1 MAPPKPIETLGFVG
15 LGVMGE
21 RMCANLVTKSDQ
33 PVFGTDTRRAPVER
47 LAGKGLKPCASIA
60 EVARAAD
67 AVFLSLPSGAE
78 VEDVCIGNGGFVATG
93 GRTHTIIDM
102 STSPVRL
109 TRGLHARLA
118 RHGIT
123 FVDAPV
129 AGMRQRAQDGS
140 LSIMVGGTRE
150 TFEAVRP
157 LLAHMGS
164 DVTLCGDVGCG
175 QTVKVLNNM
184 VVFMTVNALAEA
196 ITIGR
201 RAGLDARLLFETMSK
216 GSSDSAALRTPGLKH
231 LVPDHFPED
240 AFPTDYALKDIRLAL
255 ELAQEAGVKAEGA
268 QHTCALLEA
277 TSRAGYGRNYYPA
290 MVKLIEKR

>member
-1 MAPPKPIETLGFVG
+1 MVPPTAIETLGFVG

-21 RMCANLVTKSDQ
+21 RMCANLVAKSGK
-33 PVFGTDTRRAPVER
+33 PVFGADTRRAPVER
-47 LAGKGLKPCASIA
+47 LAQNGLKPCGSIA

-78 VEDVCIGNGGFVATG
+78 VEDVCFGTGGFVATG
-93 GRTHTIIDM
+93 GRTHTIVDM
-102 STSPVRL
+102 STTSVGQ
-109 TRGLHARLA
+109 TRVLHARLA
-118 RHGIT
+118 PHGIT

-129 AGMRQRAQDGS
+129 AGMRQRAQDGT

-157 LLAHMGS
+157 WLAHMGS
-164 DVTLCGDVGCG
+164 DVTHCGEVGCG

-255 ELAQEAGVKAEGA
+255 ELAQEAGVKAEAA

>member
-1 MAPPKPIETLGFVG
+1 MAPPKSIETLGFVG

-21 RMCANLVTKSDQ
+21 RMCANLVVKSGK

-47 LAGKGLKPCASIA
+47 LAQKGLRPCGSIA
-60 EVARAAD
+60 EVAHAAD
-67 AVFLSLPSGAE
+67 AVFLSLPSGTE
-78 VEDVCIGNGGFVATG
+78 VEDVCFGKGGFVATG
-93 GRTHTIIDM
+93 GRARTIVDM
-102 STSPVRL
+102 STSPVKL
-109 TRGLHARLA
+109 TRDLHARLA
-118 RHGIT
+118 GHGIT

-129 AGMRQRAQDGS
+129 AGMRQRAQDGT
-140 LSIMVGGTRE
+140 LSIMVGGSRDAFDT
-150 TFEAVRP
+150 VRP
-157 LLAHMGS
+157 YLACMGT
-164 DVTLCGDVGCG
+164 DVTHCGDIGCG

-201 RAGLDARLLFETMSK
+201 RAGLDAHLLFETMSK

-255 ELAQEAGVKAEGA
+255 ELAQETGVKAEAA

-290 MVKLIEKR
+290 MVKLIEKA

>member
-1 MAPPKPIETLGFVG
+1 MAAKPIETLGFIG

-21 RMCANLVTKSDQ
+21 RMCQNLVAKSGK

-47 LAGKGLKPCASIA
+47 LAEKGLRPCASIA
-60 EVARAAD
+60 EIARAAD
-67 AVFLSLPSGAE
+67 AVFLSLPSVAE
-78 VEDVCIGNGGFVATG
+78 VEDVCFGAGGFVETG
-93 GRTHTIIDM
+93 GRTHTIVDM
-102 STSPVRL
+102 STSSVNR
-109 TRGLHARLA
+109 TRALHARLA
-118 RHGIT
+118 GHGIT
-123 FVDAPV
+123 LVDAPV
-129 AGMRQRAQDGS
+129 AGMRQRAQDGT
-140 LSIMVGGTRE
+140 LSIMVGGSAV
-150 TFEAVRP
+150 TFAAVQP

-164 DVTLCGDVGCG
+164 DVTHCGDVGCG

-201 RAGLDARLLFETMSK
+201 RAGLDAQLLFETMSK
-216 GSSDSAALRTPGLKH
+216 GSSDSAALRTPGIKH
-231 LVPDHFPED
+231 LVPDYFPED

-255 ELAQEAGVKAEGA
+255 ELAQESGVKAEAA

-290 MVKLIEKR
+290 MVKLIEKG

>member
-1 MAPPKPIETLGFVG
+1 MTPKPIETLGFVG

-21 RMCANLVTKSDQ
+21 RMCANLVAKSGK
-33 PVFGTDTRRAPVER
+33 PVFGTDTRRVPVER
-47 LAGKGLKPCASIA
+47 LAQKGLKPCGSIA
-60 EVARAAD
+60 EVAGAAD

-78 VEDVCIGNGGFVATG
+78 VEDVCFGNGGFVASG
-93 GRTHTIIDM
+93 GRTHTIVDM
-102 STSPVRL
+102 STTSVGA
-109 TRGLHARLA
+109 TRALHARLA
-118 RHGIT
+118 PRGIT

-129 AGMRQRAQDGS
+129 AGMRQRAQDGT

-150 TFEAVRP
+150 TFEAVRS
-157 LLAHMGS
+157 LLGHMGS
-164 DVTLCGDVGCG
+164 DVTHCGDVGCG

-255 ELAQEAGVKAEGA
+255 ELAREAGVKAEAA

>member
-1 MAPPKPIETLGFVG
+1 MMAAKPIETLGFIG

-21 RMCANLVTKSDQ
+21 RMCQNLVAKAGK
-33 PVFGTDTRRAPVER
+33 PVFGTDTRSEPVER
-47 LAGKGLKPCASIA
+47 LARQGLRPCASIA

-67 AVFLSLPSGAE
+67 VVFLSLPSGAE
-78 VEDVCIGNGGFVATG
+78 VEDVCFGTGGLVETA
-93 GRTHTIIDM
+93 GRTHIIVDM
-102 STSPVRL
+102 STTSVGA
-109 TRGLHARLA
+109 TRALHARLA
-118 RHGIT
+118 GHGIT

-129 AGMRQRAQDGS
+129 AGMRQRAQDGT
-140 LSIMVGGTRE
+140 LSIMVGGTSE
-150 TFEAVRP
+150 TFAAVQP
-157 LLAHMGS
+157 LLAHMGR
-164 DVTLCGDVGCG
+164 DVTHCGDVGCG

-201 RAGLDARLLFETMSK
+201 RAGLDAALLFETMSK

-255 ELAQEAGVKAEGA
+255 ELAQQTGVNAEAA

-290 MVKLIEKR
+290 MVKLIEKG

>member
-1 MAPPKPIETLGFVG
+1 MAKPIETLGFVG

-21 RMCANLVTKSDQ
+21 RMCQNLVAKSGK
-33 PVFGTDTRRAPVER
+33 PVFGADTRREPVER
-47 LAGKGLKPCASIA
+47 LARHGLRPCASIA
-60 EVARAAD
+60 ETARAAD
-67 AVFLSLPSGAE
+67 VVFLSLPSGAE
-78 VEDVCIGNGGFVATG
+78 VEDVCFGKGGFVETA
-93 GRTHTIIDM
+93 GRTHTIVDM
-102 STSPVRL
+102 STTSVGA
-109 TRGLHARLA
+109 TRALHARLA
-118 RHGIT
+118 GHGIT
-123 FVDAPV
+123 LVDAPV
-129 AGMRQRAQDGS
+129 AGMRQRAQDGT
-140 LSIMVGGTRE
+140 LSIMVGGTPE
-150 TFEAVRP
+150 TFAAVQP
-157 LLAHMGS
+157 LLAHMGR
-164 DVTLCGDVGCG
+164 DVTHCGDVGCG

-201 RAGLDARLLFETMSK
+201 RAGLDAALLFETMSK

-255 ELAQEAGVKAEGA
+255 ELAHEAGVTAEAA

-290 MVKLIEKR
+290 MVKLIEKA